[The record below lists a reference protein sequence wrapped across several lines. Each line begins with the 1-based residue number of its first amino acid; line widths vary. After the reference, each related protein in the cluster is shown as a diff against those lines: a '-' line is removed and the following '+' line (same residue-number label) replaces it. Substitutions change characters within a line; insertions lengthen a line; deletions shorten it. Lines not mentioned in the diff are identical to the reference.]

1 MRAPVS
7 AWVGL
12 GANLGDARASVGA
25 ALEALGRLPQTR
37 LLRASSLYRSAPWQA
52 DGPDFINAVAE
63 LQTRLCAPE
72 LLRALQ
78 ALEQAAGRARPWRNA
93 PRTLDLDLLAYG
105 SARIESDR
113 LTLPHPRLHERA
125 FVLWPLAEIAPER
138 VSAAA
143 LTRSGAIS
151 ASGHNTN
158 ARSCRRGCGS
168 VSRSDS
174 MRAEPYASKSR
185 SSVRGALR
193 QGRARPAACSS
204 ACRARSS
211 SGAHKRVCN
220 SATALMKSG
229 PSACHGALR

>member
-1 MRAPVS
+1 MINTMHTTAARPPVS

-63 LQTRLCAPE
+63 VHTHLSAPDLLQE
-72 LLRALQ
+72 LQ
-78 ALEQAAGRARPWRNA
+78 ALEQAAGRARPYRNA

-105 SARIESDR
+105 AARIESAR

-143 LTRSGAIS
+143 L
-151 ASGHNTN
+151 
-158 ARSCRRGCGS
+158 
-168 VSRSDS
+168 
-174 MRAEPYASKSR
+174 E
-185 SSVRGALR
+185 
-193 QGRARPAACSS
+193 
-204 ACRARSS
+204 
-211 SGAHKRVCN
+211 RV
-220 SATALMKSG
+220 AGQRIERLG
-229 PSACHGALR
+229 